1 MIILAGMK
9 TLNLL
14 PIALVLTTLLQS
26 CSAHKV
32 NLVVEEKVVIENSVY
47 NIFPVAGYTNF
58 SSESRYSLMPRYQ
71 NFQKKQNPK
80 QSFIIANMIA
90 VVQPE
95 LTEERRDQIATMLAG
110 ISKRYNIKPEIF
122 VAIIDTESNFNAEM
136 VSSTGDLSI
145 AQINVDMW
153 NKEFQRMNLP
163 LIDKERVRA
172 DLEYSFTFM
181 AEILNILK
189 LRFETSDPQWFARYH
204 SSTPK
209 YKADY
214 FSKLSFRLDLMARS
228 ESLRN
233 QIAQIQNIEL
243 LAPPVLSDRNTAT
256 LLASNYVQS
265 ILTPEPIASSEKLY
279 TPVAAPENVS
289 LKYATSV
296 DLETSE
302 TTRL

>member
-1 MIILAGMK
+1 MK
-9 TLNLL
+9 TINLL

-32 NLVVEEKVVIENSVY
+32 KVVAEEKVVTTNSVY
-47 NIFPVAGYTNF
+47 NIFPVVGYTNY
-58 SSESRYSLMPRYQ
+58 SPIMQETRYSLMPRYQ

-95 LTEERRDQIATMLAG
+95 MSEEKRDEIATMLAG

-136 VSSTGDLSI
+136 ISSTGDLSI

-153 NKEFQRMNLP
+153 NKEFARMNLP
-163 LIDKERVRA
+163 IIDKDRVRV

-189 LRFETSDPQWFARYH
+189 LRYENSDPQWFARYH

-209 YKADY
+209 YKTDY
-214 FSKLSFRLDLMARS
+214 FNKLSFRLDLMARS

-243 LAPPVLSDRNTAT
+243 LAPPVLSDRRTAT
-256 LLASNYVQS
+256 VLASNYVQS
-265 ILTPEPIASSEKLY
+265 ILTPEPMASAERLY
-279 TPVAAPENVS
+279 TPVANVEEVS
-289 LKYATSV
+289 LKYATSA
-296 DLETSE
+296 DLEMSD